1 MFKRLSSRRNK
12 LRAVRGKKQMIGGVR
27 TRSGDAVTLQLSVV
41 CAAAPGLPSLAGGQK
56 LPADRLCRAIN
67 VSFAVVSVVVWLF
80 TLIHHNDVNGV
91 LLHMK
96 RYGCAISM
104 IIGKVCH
111 IISYQAKDNF

>member
-56 LPADRLCRAIN
+56 LPTDRLCRAIN

-96 RYGCAISM
+96 RWMCYFCDHR
-104 IIGKVCH
+104 GKVCH